1 MNSERVE
8 QQPGTVEQ
16 QPGYHLK
23 VEQVEQV
30 EQREQ
35 TDLHLRE
42 GEVGP
47 LVRMGMEQV
56 TGREAGLVEELEKVT
71 VEE

>member
-8 QQPGTVEQ
+8 QQPGKVEQ

-23 VEQVEQV
+23 VEQV

-56 TGREAGLVEELEKVT
+56 TGWEAGLVEELEKVT

>member
-30 EQREQ
+30 EREQ